1 MNASSHDI
9 NQTLEYR
16 TATAIARL
24 LPTGLLLIFL
34 GLLIFV
40 LADPAPTGTIIGV
53 VLCLVAGIGLVGLAL
68 WRRVNHGKPLFTLSP
83 DGIHYRI
90 PWVKAFNIPWT
101 EIQGVDSIDVETG
114 YWSFW
119 DMRYGF
125 AILPDYKVATYYN
138 VAVVLVSKQ
147 FYDSRMFVASFFLRG
162 PGWRA
167 NFIPKGSLVQVALH
181 HDLVSVEP
189 RLLREAVEA
198 RWLAFRDQPG
208 KTSVPSVAVGQVN
221 ATAAPK
227 RPAARAAPET
237 VVVAMG
243 ENPKAVSRWQVVAS
257 TVLLIG
263 IVAMLA
269 NLVGLWDLPGQ
280 NEVREIRTKARAEQ
294 KDWADSIRR
303 NREESRKLEEEQK
316 AMRRQLDE
324 DMRRMFTR

>member
-1 MNASSHDI
+1 MNVGSQDI
-9 NQTLEYR
+9 DQTLEYR
-16 TATAIARL
+16 TATAIVRL

-40 LADPAPTGTIIGV
+40 LSQPAPTGTIIGV
-53 VLCLVAGIGLVGLAL
+53 ALCLVVGISLVGLAL
-68 WRRVNHGKPLFTLSP
+68 WRRINHGKPLFTLSP
-83 DGIHYRI
+83 DGIRYRI

-101 EIQGVDSIDVETG
+101 EIRGVDTIDVETG
-114 YWSFW
+114 YWTCW
-119 DMRYGF
+119 DIRYGF
-125 AILPDYKVATYYN
+125 TIPDYKAAIYHN
-138 VAVVLVSKQ
+138 VTVVLVSKQ
-147 FYDSRMFVASFFLRG
+147 FYDRRMFVGSFFLRG
-162 PGWRA
+162 PGWKA

-181 HDLVSVEP
+181 HDLVSVDP
-189 RLLREAVEA
+189 RLLRKAVEA
-198 RWLAFRDQPG
+198 RWLAFRDLPG
-208 KTSVPSVAVGQVN
+208 KTSVPSTTVGQKN

-263 IVAMLA
+263 IAAMLA

-280 NEVREIRTKARAEQ
+280 NEVRETRTKARAEQ

-303 NREESRKLEEEQK
+303 NREESRKLEAEQK
-316 AMRRQLDE
+316 ELRRQLDE
-324 DMRRMFTR
+324 DMRRMFSR

>member
-1 MNASSHDI
+1 M
-9 NQTLEYR
+9 
-16 TATAIARL
+16 
-24 LPTGLLLIFL
+24 
-34 GLLIFV
+34 
-40 LADPAPTGTIIGV
+40 
-53 VLCLVAGIGLVGLAL
+53 VGLAL

-101 EIQGVDSIDVETG
+101 EIRGVDSIDVETG

-119 DMRYGF
+119 DMRHGF

-208 KTSVPSVAVGQVN
+208 KTSVPSVAPGQEN

-227 RPAARAAPET
+227 RPAAR
-237 VVVAMG
+237 
-243 ENPKAVSRWQVVAS
+243 VAS

-263 IVAMLA
+263 IAAMLT
-269 NLVGLWDLPGQ
+269 NLAGLWDLPGQ
-280 NEVREIRTKARAEQ
+280 GEVREVRTKARAEQ

-303 NREESRKLEEEQK
+303 NREESRKLEAEQK
-316 AMRRQLDE
+316 EMRRQLDE
-324 DMRRMFTR
+324 DMRRMFGR